1 MKEGVTYKRL
11 GEVGQVITG
20 STPPTKDER
29 NYSSNDVCFFK
40 PSDIDSTGLSEL
52 NQSEYYISNYAY
64 EHTRKLPKGSIL
76 TTCIG
81 IIGKVG
87 ILMTDAA
94 CNQQI
99 NAIIPNADIISSR
112 FLGYAIISIKNSFI
126 QSANAPVVPIL
137 TKSLFSNFS
146 IPVPS
151 LSTQEL
157 IVRELDSISSV
168 ISAKKQQVLEL
179 DNLAQAIFLDT
190 FGDPITNPKGWEVKK
205 LGDITSKCNTISWS
219 NVAKDDNYYY
229 VDLSSV
235 VCEIK
240 QIVNPQQVNA
250 ASAPSRAKQI
260 ILEGDI
266 LFGTTRPTQ
275 RRVCVVPQKYD
286 SQICSTGFCVLRPK
300 KEIKSEWLF
309 FSLCANRFYE
319 YIEPLQ
325 TGANYPAVSDSVV
338 RSYKLPLPPLSLQQA
353 FAEKVQVIEEQKRLI
368 NQSIAE
374 FESLLAQRMEF
385 HFA

>member
-1 MKEGVTYKRL
+1 MKHNWTYKKL
-11 GEVGQVITG
+11 GELVNIRTG
-20 STPPTKDER
+20 KLDANAANEGGKYPFFTCSREPLRIDT
-29 NYSSNDVCFFK
+29 YSYDCECVLVAGN
-40 PSDIDSTGLSEL
+40 GEL
-52 NQSEYYISNYAY
+52 NVKYYKGKFDAYQRTYIIEKKPEVDYISTYYIYLFFQKY
-64 EHTRKLPKGSIL
+64 IDVLRKGSIG
-76 TTCIG
+76 G
-81 IIGKVG
+81 IIKYIKLGD
-87 ILMTDAA
+87 LT
-94 CNQQI
+94 
-99 NAIIPNADIISSR
+99 NAIIPI
-112 FLGYAIISIKNSFI
+112 
-126 QSANAPVVPIL
+126 
-137 TKSLFSNFS
+137 
-146 IPVPS
+146 PS
-151 LSTQEL
+151 LDEQQA
-157 IVRELDSISSV
+157 IVRELDGINHL
-168 ISAKKQQVLEL
+168 IEL
-179 DNLAQAIFLDT
+179 QEEQLREYDRLAQSLFYTT
-190 FGDPITNPKGWEVKK
+190 FGDPATNPKGWEVKK

-219 NVAKDDNYYY
+219 NVAKNDNYYY
-229 VDLSSV
+229 VDLTSV

-338 RSYKLPLPPLSLQQA
+338 RSYKLPLPPLTLQQS
-353 FAEKVQVIEEQKRLI
+353 FAAQIEAIEQQKALI
-368 NQSIAE
+368 RRSLVDTRT
-374 FESLLAQRMEF
+374 LLAARMQYYFE
-385 HFA
+385 